1 MSTGT
6 SLVTL
11 CALLAAAVRS
21 GLDVRSAL
29 EQVGRVAEGD
39 AGALCEVAN
48 GLAEGVPWGDAWTLA
63 PSRLWPLGR
72 ALGPAWERGSS
83 PIEALDSLADA
94 TLAKARAA
102 GDAAAAE
109 LGVRLSLPLALCL
122 LPAFIV
128 IGVVP
133 LLIAV
138 GGAVVGDVSGGGP

>member
-1 MSTGT
+1 MSAGT

-29 EQVGRVAEGD
+29 EQVGKVAEGD
-39 AGALCEVAN
+39 AAALGEVAN
-48 GLAEGVPWGDAWTLA
+48 GLAAGVPWRDAWTLA

-83 PIEALDSLADA
+83 PIDVLESLADA
-94 TLAKARAA
+94 TLAKARAS

-122 LPAFIV
+122 LPAFILV
-128 IGVVP
+128 GVVP
-133 LLIAV
+133 LLVAI
-138 GGAVVGDVSGGGP
+138 GGAVFGDVRGGGP